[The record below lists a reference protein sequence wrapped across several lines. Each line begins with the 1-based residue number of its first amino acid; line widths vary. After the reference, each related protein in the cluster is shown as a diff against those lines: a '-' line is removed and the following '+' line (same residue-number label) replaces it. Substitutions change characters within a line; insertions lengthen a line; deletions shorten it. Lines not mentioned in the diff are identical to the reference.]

1 MFSIF
6 TYHLD
11 FGTSVAMTANGSG
24 IAVVR
29 REVIFKTKLM
39 KDIKLID
46 KGRLRVSLAWY
57 DIWIGL
63 FVDTI
68 KKKLYVC
75 PLPGLL
81 ITLRYGVSSG

>member
-1 MFSIF
+1 
-6 TYHLD
+6 
-11 FGTSVAMTANGSG
+11 
-24 IAVVR
+24 
-29 REVIFKTKLM
+29 M

-57 DIWIGL
+57 DIWIGI

-68 KKKLYVC
+68 KKKVYVC

-81 ITLRYGVSSG
+81 LTLRYGVLNFTENENGGKKDGQMAASR

>member
-1 MFSIF
+1 
-6 TYHLD
+6 
-11 FGTSVAMTANGSG
+11 
-24 IAVVR
+24 
-29 REVIFKTKLM
+29 M